1 MGSNSTD
8 SVRTRTRGL
17 GPRMKEIIFLL
28 GFLLAS
34 SHLTLAYWDGE
45 NNMPPSGRSDRDSD
59 GDGISDAMDD
69 DDDNDGVHDDID
81 DDDDGDGIKDKDED
95 DDSDGIKNDRDSDD
109 DGDGVMDKDEV

>member
-81 DDDDGDGIKDKDED
+81 DDDGIKDKDED
-95 DDSDGIKNDRDSDD
+95 DDADGLTNAEDDDD
-109 DGDGVMDKDEV
+109 DGDGIDDS

>member
-81 DDDDGDGIKDKDED
+81 DDDGDGIKDKDED
-95 DDSDGIKNDRDSDD
+95 DDADGLT
-109 DGDGVMDKDEV
+109 